1 MKFAVLGLGFMGSTH
16 LKALRAI
23 PGVEVAAVCSLD
35 ERALSGDLTA
45 IQGNIGGPGERLD
58 FSRAGKYR
66 EPERALDHPD
76 IDAVDICLPT
86 HLHGPIAIQAL
97 RAGKHV
103 LVEQPM
109 ALDGSTAGRMVDE
122 AGKHGRILMAAHVVR
137 FLPAYAALRA
147 ALQGGELG
155 VVRSAEFRR
164 RCAAPAW
171 GGWLMDPAR
180 SGGGVF
186 DLLIHDADFCL
197 HLFGKP
203 EALLATGFE
212 DLASGI
218 DCVQAQLFY
227 PHGVVAIAGG
237 WHHPKGYPFSA
248 EYTVVA
254 DGGTVEHNPA
264 TPAPVVYG
272 RDGSSR
278 ALPLSGGDGYAAEIE
293 YFVECCRTGR
303 APELCPAGESAA
315 AVKLMRLI
323 MEARRRNGEKIECEI

>member
-16 LKALRAI
+16 LRALLAI

-58 FSRAGKYR
+58 FSGVRKYR
-66 EPERALDHPD
+66 EPESALDLPD

-86 HLHGPIAIQAL
+86 NLHGDIAIRAL

-103 LVEQPM
+103 LVEKPM
-109 ALDGSTAGRMVDE
+109 ALDGPTADRMADE
-122 AGKHGRILMAAHVVR
+122 AEKQGRILMAAQVVR
-137 FLPAYAALRA
+137 FLPAYAALRDE
-147 ALQGGELG
+147 LRSGGLG
-155 VVRSAEFRR
+155 MVRSAVFRR

-171 GGWLMDPAR
+171 GGWLMDPAQ

-197 HLFGKP
+197 HLLGKP

-212 DLASGI
+212 NLAAGI
-218 DCVQAQLFY
+218 DCVEAQLFY
-227 PHGVVAIAGG
+227 PQGVATIAGG
-237 WHHPKGYPFSA
+237 WHHPKAYPFSA

-254 DGGTVEHNPA
+254 DGGTVEHNAA
-264 TPAPVVYG
+264 TPAPTVYG
-272 RDGSSR
+272 RDGKSR
-278 ALPLSGGDGYAAEIE
+278 ALPLSGRDGYAAEIE
-293 YFVECCRTGR
+293 YFVECCRAGR
-303 APELCPAGESAA
+303 APELCPAVESAA

-323 MEARRRNGEKIECEI
+323 MEARGGNGEKVECKI